1 VTVALLLPVMMAL
14 ARSGP
19 AQQPTQPPI
28 RSGVELVVVDVQV
41 VDRQGRPLGSLRPED
56 FEVSLDGKRRRVVSA
71 ELVRHEGV
79 VQPGGLAG
87 QPAPSAAPTGADTQ
101 GRRFILA
108 IDEHSFR
115 PAAARAAM
123 QAAGRFIDRLQ
134 PNDLVGLYTY
144 PTGAVHSDLTNDHA
158 SVKQLVE
165 KVTGLLDLPLNRFDL
180 SKSEVI
186 DIASGDLDTLNRVA
200 LRTCVQGDSTCRR
213 SIQND
218 AVSLAG
224 YFEMQVTQ
232 SLGGLRH
239 LVRGLAQLQGRKTLV
254 IVSGGLF
261 TSDRGGG
268 RVNMGSEIQYVG
280 REAASANANLYVL
293 HMDSS
298 FIDAFSTQRGPS
310 QTLFRDSNALASGL
324 EMIAG
329 AAGGASIRVQAGTG
343 DSAFDRVLLENSAYY
358 LLGVEPDA
366 ADRDGEPHRI
376 QVRVRVRGA
385 TVRSRATVTVPR
397 LQG

>member
-1 VTVALLLPVMMAL
+1 
-14 ARSGP
+14 
-19 AQQPTQPPI
+19 
-28 RSGVELVVVDVQV
+28 
-41 VDRQGRPLGSLRPED
+41 
-56 FEVSLDGKRRRVVSA
+56 
-71 ELVRHEGV
+71 
-79 VQPGGLAG
+79 
-87 QPAPSAAPTGADTQ
+87 
-101 GRRFILA
+101 
-108 IDEHSFR
+108 
-115 PAAARAAM
+115 
-123 QAAGRFIDRLQ
+123 
-134 PNDLVGLYTY
+134 
-144 PTGAVHSDLTNDHA
+144 VHSDLTNDHA

-298 FIDAFSTQRGPS
+298 FIDAFSTERGPS